1 MQTTMID
8 VKFDE
13 EFKSELRIVL
23 PNKKKNRKSQIP
35 EEIDGKFALKKFK
48 KQLIQDLV
56 QFFK

>member
-48 KQLIQDLV
+48 K
-56 QFFK
+56 